1 MGSRKSTR
9 HPSGSDL
16 PVRAAQYV
24 RMSTDHQRYSTE
36 NQRDV
41 IQKYAD
47 QHAMTIVRTYA
58 DEGKSGLS
66 LEGRDALKQLIRDV
80 QSGRADFEVIL
91 VYDISRWGRF
101 QDADESA
108 YYEYLCRRSGI
119 RVLYCAEPFQNDGSP
134 MAVIMKSV
142 KRAMAGEYSR
152 ELSNKVFAGQCRLI
166 ELGFRQGGCPGFG
179 LRRML
184 IDESRSPKGLLRLG
198 EQKSLQ
204 TDRVVLVPGPEE
216 EVITVR
222 RIYRE
227 FVELGRSEQDIAD
240 GLNASGLRTDRDRDW
255 TRGTVHQVLTNE
267 KYVGN
272 NVYNRTSF
280 KLKQR
285 RVRNDPQMWVRRDGA
300 FQAVVSPDLFA
311 RAQAII
317 ASRSERLDETTL
329 LELLRKLYEKTGV
342 LSGLLIDE
350 QEGMPSSSVY
360 RSRFGGLV
368 RAYSMVGFRPLRDY
382 RYLEINRMLRA
393 RLPDIVADI
402 VDGFIGVGGVVTQD
416 AATDLLT
423 INDEFT
429 LSVVIARC
437 AQLTSGSFRWRLR
450 FDTSLSPDVT
460 VVVRMAADQQQIL
473 DYYVFP
479 RIDLPLRAVR
489 VAEEDNEVTLDAYRF
504 DSLDSLYA
512 LAARV
517 PLAQA
522 A

>member
-9 HPSGSDL
+9 HSVASGL

-47 QHAMTIVRTYA
+47 RHAMTIVRTYA

-66 LEGRDALKQLIRDV
+66 LEGRDALKRLIRDV
-80 QSGRADFEVIL
+80 QSGEADFDVIL

-184 IDESRSPKGLLRLG
+184 IDESRSPKGLLRTG

-204 TDRVVLVPGPEE
+204 TDRVVLVPGPQE
-216 EVITVR
+216 EVTTIR
-222 RIYRE
+222 RIYRA
-227 FVELGRSEQDIAD
+227 FVDLSKSEQEIAD
-240 GLNASGLRTDRDRDW
+240 DLNASGLRTDRDRDW

-285 RVRNDPQMWVRRDGA
+285 HVRNDPQMWVRRDGA
-300 FQAVVSPDLFA
+300 FQAIISPEVFA

-317 ASRSERLDETTL
+317 ASRSERLDETAL
-329 LELLRKLYEKTGV
+329 LELLRKLYEKAGV

-350 QEGMPSSSVY
+350 QEDMPSSSVY

-393 RLPDIVADI
+393 RLPEVVADI
-402 VDGFIGVGGVVTQD
+402 VEGFAGAGGAISQD

-423 INDEFT
+423 INGEFT

-437 AQLTSGSFRWRLR
+437 SQLISGAFRWRLR

-460 VVVRMAADQQQIL
+460 VVVRMAADQRQVL

-479 RIDLPLRAVR
+479 RIDLPLRTVR
-489 VAEEDNEVTLDAYRF
+489 VAEENNEVTLDAYRF
-504 DSLDSLYA
+504 DSLEPLYSLA
-512 LAARV
+512 ERV
-517 PLAQA
+517 PFEQA

>member
-1 MGSRKSTR
+1 M
-9 HPSGSDL
+9 SGRGGTSHLRDDEQ
-16 PVRAAQYV
+16 PERAAQYV

-36 NQRDV
+36 NQREA
-41 IQKYAD
+41 IRKYAD
-47 QHAMTIVRTYA
+47 QHAMVIVQTYA

-66 LEGRDALKQLIRDV
+66 LDGREALKHLIQDV
-80 QSGRADFEVIL
+80 QKGHPGFDVIL

-119 RVLYCAEPFQNDGSP
+119 RVIYCEEPFENDGSP

-152 ELSNKVFAGQCRLI
+152 ELSNKVFMGQCRLI

-184 IDESRSPKGLLRLG
+184 LDEHRTPKGQLQFR

-204 TDRVVLVPGPEE
+204 TDRVVLVPGPDD
-216 EVITVR
+216 EVAIVR
-222 RIYRE
+222 HIYRE
-227 FVELGRSEQDIAD
+227 FVEAGQLEQAIAD
-240 GLNASGLRTDRDRDW
+240 ALNRTGLHTDHDRPW

-285 RVRNDPQMWVRRDGA
+285 HVRNSPEMWVRKDRA
-300 FQAVVSPDLFA
+300 FEAVVSPDLFA
-311 RAQAII
+311 RAQELI
-317 ASRSERLDETTL
+317 AARSQRMDDASMLH
-329 LELLRKLYEKTGV
+329 LLRHLYERTGV

-350 QEGMPSSSVY
+350 QEGMPSSSTY
-360 RSRFGGLV
+360 SSRFGGLV
-368 RAYSMVGFRPLRDY
+368 RAYALIGFCPRRDY
-382 RYLEINRMLRA
+382 RYLEINQALRA
-393 RLPDIVADI
+393 RLPGIVADI
-402 VDGFIGVGGVVTQD
+402 VAGIAGAHGSALQD
-416 AATDLLT
+416 PRTDILT

-437 AQLTSGSFRWRLR
+437 LQLTSGAFRWRLR
-450 FDTSLSPDVT
+450 FDTSLAPDIT
-460 VVVRMAADQQQIL
+460 VVVRMAADQRNVL
-473 DYYVFP
+473 DYYLFP
-479 RIDLPLRAVR
+479 RIDLPLRPLR
-489 VAEEDNEVTLDAYRF
+489 LTEENNEITLDAYRF
-504 DSLDSLYA
+504 DSLDPLYA
-512 LAARV
+512 LAERI
-517 PLAQA
+517 PFDQA